1 MRRYEKGTKFYRQNN
16 TFKTDK
22 KKFYTE
28 LGKPIVTTE
37 KSSSKEEVETFLIST
52 WGAEKDCNEETEWVK

>member
-1 MRRYEKGTKFYRQNN
+1 MRRYEKETKFYRQNN

-28 LGKPIVTTE
+28 LGKSIVTIE
-37 KSSSKEEVETFLIST
+37 KSSCKEEVETFWPST

>member
-1 MRRYEKGTKFYRQNN
+1 MRRYEKATKFYRQKN

-22 KKFYTE
+22 KKIYTE
-28 LGKPIVTTE
+28 LGQPIVTIE
-37 KSSSKEEVETFLIST
+37 KSSSKEEVETFWTST